1 MGSMFNVRS
10 ARALAPYGPESGLL
24 SVHAACAATS
34 CAPRSPSAS
43 RGPHLAPPSYEPPFR
58 PSAERKLFVGR
69 EQVAHHPLRVGGH
82 LGFRLSWLWLELG
95 SGKLRV
101 R

>member
-24 SVHAACAATS
+24 SVHAACAAT
-34 CAPRSPSAS
+34 APHAHLPPP
-43 RGPHLAPPSYEPPFR
+43 GLHLAPPSYEPPFR